1 MGYNIIKKVS
11 HLAHYLEM
19 YEMDG
24 KITEEMRAH
33 FRSSFLFAGLPCLD
47 EKMEEKMLCGAKA
60 FAKGETV
67 YDGTRFKSA
76 LGVIVS
82 GTVRITTSDEENRVI
97 LRDMSAG
104 ETFGA
109 AALFGAGECY
119 VSKIH
124 AKTACAV
131 VFISEEALLALF
143 EKYPSSARN
152 YIAFLSSKI
161 RYLNRKIAEL
171 SLKGADARLLGY
183 MKAHAGE
190 GGKVDMPG
198 SMSLLASTLGIG
210 RSSLYRALEKLEAG
224 GYISKTENSWILKG
238 ENTL

>member
-1 MGYNIIKKVS
+1 MN
-11 HLAHYLEM
+11 
-19 YEMDG
+19 G
-24 KITEEMRAH
+24 KITEEMKAH
-33 FRSSFLFAGLPCLD
+33 FRSSFLFSGLPSLD
-47 EKMEEKMLCGAKA
+47 ETTETEMLEKTEF
-60 FAKGETV
+60 FAKGECV
-67 YDGTRFKSA
+67 YESTRFKSA
-76 LGVIVS
+76 LGIIVS

-97 LRDMSAG
+97 LRDMAAG

-119 VSKIH
+119 VSKIS
-124 AKTACAV
+124 AKSACAV
-131 VFISEEALLALF
+131 AFIDEAELERLF
-143 EKYPSSARN
+143 TLYPATAKN

-183 MKAHAGE
+183 MKAHTGKD
-190 GGKVDMPG
+190 GKVDMPK

-210 RSSLYRALEKLEAG
+210 RSSLYRALEKLEDG
-224 GYISKTENSWILKG
+224 GYISKAENFWMLKG

>member
-1 MGYNIIKKVS
+1 
-11 HLAHYLEM
+11 
-19 YEMDG
+19 MDV
-24 KITEEMRAH
+24 KITEEMKTY
-33 FRSSFLFAGLPCLD
+33 FRSSFLFTGLPCLD
-47 EKMEEKMLCGAKA
+47 ESLEEEMLAKTEF
-60 FAKGETV
+60 FAKGECV
-67 YDGTRFKSA
+67 YESTRFRSA

-82 GTVRITTSDEENRVI
+82 GNVRITTSDEENRVI

-124 AKTACAV
+124 AKSACAV
-131 VFISEEALLALF
+131 VFISEEALTALF
-143 EKYPSSARN
+143 EKYPAAARN

-210 RSSLYRALEKLEAG
+210 RSSLYRALEKLEEG
-224 GYISKTENSWILKG
+224 GYISKAENSWILKG

>member
-1 MGYNIIKKVS
+1 
-11 HLAHYLEM
+11 
-19 YEMDG
+19 MDG
-24 KITEEMRAH
+24 KITEEMKAH
-33 FRSSFLFAGLPCLD
+33 LRSSFLFSGLPRLD
-47 EKMEEKMLCGAKA
+47 ETESEMIAKTEF
-60 FAKGETV
+60 FAKGECV
-67 YDGTRFKSA
+67 YESTSFRNA
-76 LGVIVS
+76 LGVIVH
-82 GTVRITTSDEENRVI
+82 GTVRITTSDEENRVV

-124 AKTACAV
+124 AKSACAV
-131 VFISEEALLALF
+131 VFISEEELLSLF
-143 EKYPSSARN
+143 EKYPASAKN

-171 SLKGADARLLGY
+171 SMHGADARLLGY

-190 GGKVDMPG
+190 GGVVDMPK

-210 RSSLYRALEKLEAG
+210 RSSLYRALEKLESG
-224 GYISKTENSWILKG
+224 GYISKKENIWILKG

>member
-1 MGYNIIKKVS
+1 
-11 HLAHYLEM
+11 
-19 YEMDG
+19 MDG
-24 KITEEMRAH
+24 KITEEMKAH
-33 FRSSFLFAGLPCLD
+33 FRSSFLFSGLPSLD
-47 EKMEEKMLCGAKA
+47 EATEKEMLEKTEF
-60 FAKGETV
+60 FAKGECV
-67 YDGTRFKSA
+67 YESTRFKSA
-76 LGVIVS
+76 LGIIVS

-97 LRDMSAG
+97 LRDMTAG

-119 VSKIH
+119 VSKIS
-124 AKTACAV
+124 AKSVCAV
-131 VFISEEALLALF
+131 AFIDEAELERLF
-143 EKYPSSARN
+143 TLYPATAKN

-190 GGKVDMPG
+190 GGKVDMPK

>member
-1 MGYNIIKKVS
+1 
-11 HLAHYLEM
+11 
-19 YEMDG
+19 MDG
-24 KITEEMRAH
+24 KITEEMKTH
-33 FRSSFLFAGLPCLD
+33 LRSSFLFAGLPSFD
-47 EKMEEKMLCGAKA
+47 EKAESEMLAKTEF
-60 FAKGETV
+60 FAKGECV
-67 YDGTRFKSA
+67 YESTRFQSA
-76 LGVIVS
+76 LGIIVS
-82 GTVRITTSDEENRVI
+82 GAVRITTSDEENRVI

-131 VFISEEALLALF
+131 VFIGEEALTVLF
-143 EKYPSSARN
+143 EKYPAAARN

-161 RYLNRKIAEL
+161 RYLNRKISEL

-183 MKAHAGE
+183 MKAHAGACGE
-190 GGKVDMPG
+190 VDMPK

-224 GYISKTENSWILKG
+224 GYISKKENSWILKG

>member
-1 MGYNIIKKVS
+1 
-11 HLAHYLEM
+11 
-19 YEMDG
+19 MDG
-24 KITEEMRAH
+24 KITEEMKAH
-33 FRSSFLFAGLPCLD
+33 FRSSFLFSGLPCLD
-47 EKMEEKMLCGAKA
+47 EKLEGEMLAKA
-60 FAKGETV
+60 EFFAKGECV
-67 YDGTRFKSA
+67 YESTRFKSA

-82 GTVRITTSDEENRVI
+82 GNVRISTSDEENRVI

-124 AKTACAV
+124 AKSACAV
-131 VFISEEALLALF
+131 VFISEEALTALF
-143 EKYPSSARN
+143 EKYPATAKN

-183 MKAHAGE
+183 MKANARESGE
-190 GGKVDMPG
+190 VDMPK

>member
-1 MGYNIIKKVS
+1 
-11 HLAHYLEM
+11 
-19 YEMDG
+19 MDG
-24 KITEEMRAH
+24 KITEEMKAH
-33 FRSSFLFAGLPCLD
+33 FLSSFLFSGLPCLD
-47 EKMEEKMLCGAKA
+47 EEIEGRLLAKA
-60 FAKGETV
+60 EFFSKGDCV
-67 YDGTRFKSA
+67 YESTHFRNA

-82 GTVRITTSDEENRVI
+82 GSVRITTSDEDNRVI

-131 VFISEEALLALF
+131 VFISEEALSELF
-143 EKYPSSARN
+143 GKYPETAKS

-171 SLKGADARLLGY
+171 SMHGADARLLGY

-190 GGKVDMPG
+190 GGKVDMPK

-210 RSSLYRALEKLEAG
+210 RSSLYRALEKLETG

>member
-1 MGYNIIKKVS
+1 
-11 HLAHYLEM
+11 
-19 YEMDG
+19 MDG
-24 KITEEMRAH
+24 KITEEMKTH
-33 FRSSFLFAGLPCLD
+33 LRSSFLFAGLPRLPEEFENEMLASTEFF
-47 EKMEEKMLCGAKA
+47 EKGAC
-60 FAKGETV
+60 V
-67 YDGTRFKSA
+67 YESTRFQNA

-82 GTVRITTSDEENRVI
+82 GSVRITTSDEENRVI

-124 AKTACAV
+124 AKSACAV
-131 VFISEEALLALF
+131 VFISEEALTALF
-143 EKYPSSARN
+143 GQYPAAAQN
-152 YIAFLSSKI
+152 YIVFLSSKI

-171 SLKGADARLLGY
+171 SLHGADARLLGY

-190 GGKVDMPG
+190 GGEVDMPK
-198 SMSLLASTLGIG
+198 SMSALASTLGIG
-210 RSSLYRALEKLEAG
+210 RSSLYRALEKLEVG
-224 GYISKTENSWILKG
+224 GYVSKKENSWILKG